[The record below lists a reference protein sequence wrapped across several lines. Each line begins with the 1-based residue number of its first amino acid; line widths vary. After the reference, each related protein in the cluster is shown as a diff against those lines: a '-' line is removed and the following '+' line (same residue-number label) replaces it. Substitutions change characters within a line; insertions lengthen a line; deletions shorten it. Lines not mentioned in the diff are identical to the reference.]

1 METTNYSLKEMKV
14 NLRDILMKHEYH
26 WGYRDSIL
34 DEILSLINNNNK
46 PFTKITKSNINSFNL
61 RYYGGGKEIKIGDKI
76 IFGFV
81 ISYANINGIIPTKVD
96 LIPPPL
102 TMIEFVL
109 PKNEMMIYQLY
120 KK

>member
-1 METTNYSLKEMKV
+1 MNNIDIIPIENY
-14 NLRDILMKHEYH
+14 NP
-26 WGYRDSIL
+26 
-34 DEILSLINNNNK
+34 NNK
-46 PFTKITKSNINSFNL
+46 PFIKITKSNINSITL

-81 ISYANINGIIPTKVD
+81 IPYANLNGNVPTKVESNSP
-96 LIPPPL
+96 LAL

-109 PKNEMMIYQLY
+109 PKNEMMLYQLY